1 MNHEWRRRRRCW
13 IKMMVSK
20 LCVEKSNPQESVE
33 VELGAGAGAGSSWV
47 RPEPVG
53 CVLFFCC
60 SFIPYRQGK

>member
-1 MNHEWRRRRRCW
+1 
-13 IKMMVSK
+13 MMVSK

-33 VELGAGAGAGSSWV
+33 VELGDGTGAGSSWV

-60 SFIPYRQGK
+60 SIIPYREGK